1 VGADDELAGRFG
13 EALRDCREESG
24 LSQQELSEEAKI
36 PVGDIQSWESGEDHG
51 PSLHTLRS
59 IAHALDMTT
68 CELVEAAEV
77 N

>member
-1 VGADDELAGRFG
+1 MGADGELPGAFG

-24 LSQQELSEEAKI
+24 LSQQDLAEEAEI
-36 PVGDIQSWESGEDHG
+36 PVEDIQLWERGEDHG
-51 PSLHTLRS
+51 PNLHTLRS
-59 IAHALDMTT
+59 IARALDMTT